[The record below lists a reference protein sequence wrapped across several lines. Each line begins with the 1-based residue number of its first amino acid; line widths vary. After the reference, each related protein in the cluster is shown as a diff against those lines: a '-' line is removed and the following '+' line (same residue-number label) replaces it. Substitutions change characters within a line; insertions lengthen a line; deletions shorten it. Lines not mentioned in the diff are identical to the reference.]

1 MSMISKYVRDLKAE
15 FKGYNAQKLGKD
27 LTAGLTVC
35 AVALP
40 LALAFGVSGGA
51 TAAAGMVTAIVAGI
65 VIGLLSGA
73 SYQISGPTGAMSAVL
88 ISIVMTYQLK
98 GVFIACFLAGVLT
111 LLCGVFKLGRLISFI
126 PSSVIMGFTSG
137 IAITIAMGQ
146 IDNFFGTTSEG
157 TNIIDKL
164 VSYTK
169 LGFTPDLTTTLIAVS
184 VLVIMIIWPKKW
196 GAKVPASL
204 VGIIFATAIQLIFN
218 FESVAVVGEIP
229 RTLFLED
236 RLSLDGVNLTMIKNL
251 MSPVFTIAALAI
263 IESLLCG
270 ASASRMKKED
280 FDADREL
287 VAQGVG
293 NMILPLLGG
302 VPATAAIARTS
313 VAIKSGEQT
322 RLTSVFHSVFLLL
335 SMFLMGGIMAKI
347 PLSALAAVLMVT
359 AFKMNEWSDIKFI
372 FSHKFKTS
380 ISQFMLTMVC
390 TVVFDLTISIIL
402 GILYSAI
409 MYMSASAHISVHF
422 SDVDPDKLKGKLEC
436 SKDDFVGVQVAY
448 VTGPLYFASASE
460 FEKKLENINSESN
473 TLLMSMRGVPNID
486 VSGARVILETV
497 EQLQSKGCKVMF
509 CGLCKRA
516 KVTLDRAGVTK
527 LVGEDNYYISADLAF
542 IKLMETAG
550 N

>member
-1 MSMISKYVRDLKAE
+1 MNMVSKYVKDLKTE

-65 VIGLLSGA
+65 VIGMLSGA

-88 ISIVMTYQLK
+88 ISIVMTYELK
-98 GVFIACFLAGVLT
+98 GVFIACFLAGVIM
-111 LLCGVFKLGRLISFI
+111 LLCGIFKLGRLISFI

-146 IDNFFGTTSEG
+146 IDNFFGTVSEG
-157 TNIIDKL
+157 TGIIEK
-164 VSYTK
+164 VSSYFK
-169 LGFTPDLTTTLIAVS
+169 LGFNLDLTTTLIAVG
-184 VLVIMIIWPKKW
+184 VLIIMIIWPKKLA
-196 GAKVPASL
+196 AKVPASL
-204 VGIIFATAIQLIFN
+204 VGIVVATAVQLIFN
-218 FESVAVVGEIP
+218 FESVAVVGDIP
-229 RTLFLED
+229 KTLFLED
-236 RLSLDGVNLTMIKNL
+236 RLSLEGVDFAMVKNL
-251 MSPVFTIAALAI
+251 LSPILTIAALAI

-270 ASASRMKKED
+270 ASASRMKKEP

-322 RLTSVFHSVFLLL
+322 RLTSVFHSVFLLA
-335 SMFLMGGIMAKI
+335 SMFLLGGVMAKI

-380 ISQFMLTMVC
+380 ISQFLLTMIC
-390 TVVFDLTISIIL
+390 TVVFDLTVSIVL
-402 GILYSAI
+402 GVLYSAI
-409 MYMSASAHISVHF
+409 MYMSASAHVSVNF
-422 SDVDPDKLKGKLEC
+422 SDVDPEKLKGKLDC
-436 SKDDFVGVQVAY
+436 SEEDFKGVQVAY

-460 FEKKLENINSESN
+460 FEEKLEEIDKNRH
-473 TLLMSMRGVPNID
+473 TLLMSMRGVTNID
-486 VSGARVILETV
+486 VSGARVVLEKV
-497 EQLQSKGCKVMF
+497 NELQSNGCQVMF
-509 CGLCKRA
+509 CGMCKRA
-516 KVTLDRAGVTK
+516 KLTLDRAGVTD
-527 LVGEDNYYISADLAF
+527 LVGEENYYISADQAF
-542 IKLMETAG
+542 VKIMETTE
-550 N
+550 